1 MNEYPNKKQLLVNP
15 EDYKL
20 FFREYSSLDEFL
32 KLIIT
37 MPINH
42 DIFND
47 LSSVKYVE
55 KFNYFNTFEEAWN
68 ACYYGWNHKFEDFKE
83 KIARVETQIISDL
96 SKTKQLNISGYYP
109 KVPLFLK
116 NNPRNMINTDFQIKS
131 TRTIVI
137 NFNAGISSFES
148 QDAIINRGVCL
159 ISLIKHLEKKYNVVL
174 NLLDIGFEYELPKN
188 EMIYTIINLKK
199 ETEKINIK
207 KLYFPLVN
215 PDFLRRLCF
224 RNRECTFG
232 INKSWVYT
240 YGYPY
245 IPSIQENKNSILV
258 STPAEMNITG
268 ENLKEDYYSFMRYI
282 ERQMTNDENNILRH
296 TKNRVE

>member
-1 MNEYPNKKQLLVNP
+1 MNEYPNKKQLLVNS

-47 LSSVKYVE
+47 LLSIKYVE
-55 KFNYFNTFEEAWN
+55 KFNYFKTFEEAWN
-68 ACYYGWNHKFEDFKE
+68 ACYYGWNHKYEDFKE
-83 KIARVETQIISDL
+83 RIARVETQIISDL

-109 KVPLFLK
+109 NVPLFLK
-116 NNPRNMINTDFQIKS
+116 NNPRNMINMHSQMKSIK
-131 TRTIVI
+131 TVVI
-137 NFNAGISSFES
+137 NFNISISCFDS
-148 QDAIINRGVCL
+148 PDAIINRGVCL
-159 ISLIKHLEKKYNVVL
+159 ISLIKNLEKRYNVVL
-174 NLLDIGFEYELPKN
+174 NLLDINFEYELPKN
-188 EMIYTIINLKK
+188 EMVYTIINLKK

-215 PDFLRRLCF
+215 PDFFRRLCF
-224 RNRECTFG
+224 RNKECIFG
-232 INKSWVYT
+232 INKSWAYT

-245 IPSIQENKNSILV
+245 IPSIQENNNSILV

-282 ERQMTNDENNILRH
+282 ERQMTNDENNIFRH